1 MVKNLNHIGIAV
13 ADLNKSIDIFRKL
26 FSVQEFHLETVESQK
41 VKIASFKV
49 GDILIE
55 LTAPL
60 DDDSPIAKFIDK
72 KGEGIHHLAFEVEGI
87 ENELSRLKQEDFQL
101 INEKPTQGAHQMLI
115 AFIHP
120 KSTNNVLIEF
130 CQKV

>member
-1 MVKNLNHIGIAV
+1 MVKKLNHIGIAV

-49 GDILIE
+49 GEILIE

-60 DDDSPIAKFIDK
+60 EEDSPIAKFIEK
-72 KGEGIHHLAFEVEGI
+72 KGEGIHHIAFEVDEIDG
-87 ENELSRLKQEDFQL
+87 ELNRLKEEGFQL
-101 INEKPTQGAHQMLI
+101 INEKSTQGAHKMLV

>member
-26 FSVQEFHLETVESQK
+26 FSVQEFHLETIESQK

-60 DDDSPIAKFIDK
+60 DDDSPIAKFIEK

-87 ENELSRLKQEDFQL
+87 EKELNRLKQEDFQL
-101 INEKPTQGAHQMLI
+101 INEKPTQGAHHMLI

-120 KSTNNVLIEF
+120 KSTNNVLIEL

>member
-13 ADLNKSIDIFRKL
+13 ADLNTSIDIFRKL
-26 FSVQEFHLETVESQK
+26 FSVQEFHLETIESQK

-60 DDDSPIAKFIDK
+60 DDDSPIAKFIEK